1 MKDFLK
7 KVEEVIVNE
16 LNPEKISLIDNS
28 NLHVGHKFFDANKY
42 HLKLIIESNKLKK
55 LSKIEA
61 HKIVFSILKNE
72 MKSRIHALEIQIK

>member
-7 KVEEVIVNE
+7 KVEEVIVNK

-28 NLHVGHKFFDANKY
+28 NLHVGHKSFDANKF
-42 HLKLIIESNKLKK
+42 HLKLIIESNKLRK

-61 HKIVFSILKNE
+61 HKMVFSILKNE